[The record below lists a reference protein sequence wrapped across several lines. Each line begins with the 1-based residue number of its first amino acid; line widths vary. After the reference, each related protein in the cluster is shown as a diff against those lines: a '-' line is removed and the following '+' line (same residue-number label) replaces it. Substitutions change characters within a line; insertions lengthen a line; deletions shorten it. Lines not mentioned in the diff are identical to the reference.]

1 MGDFWDKFLEFIQNV
16 PPWVWAIVIGAVV
29 IIVLLI
35 VASIISKTSKQKFIK
50 VFGNLLWMI
59 LVGWVLAIIYGLI
72 GIVCFVTIL
81 FIPVGLQY
89 FKLAKL
95 AFWPFGYKPV
105 FTKLNGFKMF
115 VNIVWMIL
123 AGWEQAV
130 LLFIVGGVM
139 CVTIVFIPCGLQLFK
154 FGRLVLMPLG
164 TTIEKIKE

>member
-1 MGDFWDKFLEFIQNV
+1 MQDIWNKFLEFIQSV
-16 PPWVWAIVIGAVV
+16 PPWIWAIVIVAVV
-29 IIVLLI
+29 ITILLF
-35 VASIISKTSKQKFIK
+35 VAAGVSKKTKQKFIK

-72 GIVCFVTIL
+72 GIISCVTIL

-89 FKLAKL
+89 FKLARL
-95 AFWPFGYKPV
+95 AIWPFGYQPV
-105 FTKLNGFKMF
+105 FTKLNGFKLF
-115 VNIVWMIL
+115 VNIVWLIL

-130 LLFIVGGVM
+130 LLYIVGGVM

-154 FGRLVLMPLG
+154 FARLVLMPLG